1 MTKSDSSQGF
11 LVQMFIIS
19 PAISWILK
27 PGRFSKR
34 RGFLYAVAFLVV
46 VAAITIGMDLYEQEA
61 NFYHVVGVDREAAFV
76 DIKRAFRQRSVELHP
91 DKNPS
96 PTAWPST
103 DAALPCQR
111 VSMDANLLAPFCF
124 A

>member
-96 PTAWPST
+96 PTATEVFNRLRLAFDVRCS
-103 DAALPCQR
+103 ALPTGLDGC
-111 VSMDANLLAPFCF
+111 
-124 A
+124 